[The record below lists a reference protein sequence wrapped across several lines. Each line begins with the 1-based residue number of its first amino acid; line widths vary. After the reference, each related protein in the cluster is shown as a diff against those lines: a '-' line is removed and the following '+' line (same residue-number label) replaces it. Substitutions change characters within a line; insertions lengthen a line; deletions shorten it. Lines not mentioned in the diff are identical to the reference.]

1 MDEAVKLCNK
11 MKKKLLL
18 NFKAVDALFLSF
30 TFLPFFMAQRT
41 TDTARH
47 RYFGC
52 PKTTNLLLL
61 VVVVVILATQRLP
74 AD

>member
-1 MDEAVKLCNK
+1 
-11 MKKKLLL
+11 
-18 NFKAVDALFLSF
+18 
-30 TFLPFFMAQRT
+30 MAQRT

-52 PKTTNLLLL
+52 PQTTNLLLL
-61 VVVVVILATQRLP
+61 VVVVVNLATQRLP